1 MDRLYMTLFGTFSAL
16 LLALLTANGREL
28 NNYLGKMAEYTTGRN
43 GLDSVR
49 RNRTILK
56 IGLVLPYSF
65 YCGRRCP
72 SPHPKKEGNTFAAA
86 FKIAVDHVNKEETLL
101 PNHRIEWEYNDS
113 RLLENETIRAFYHQR
128 ERLNITALVG
138 LGWFCHSISQIASGN
153 NIPVISYVS
162 ILQVDG

>member
-1 MDRLYMTLFGTFSAL
+1 MDRVYMTLFGTFTAL
-16 LLALLTANGREL
+16 LLALLTTNGREL
-28 NNYLGKMAEYTTGRN
+28 NSYLGKVADSTTRRN

-49 RNRTILK
+49 RNKTILK
-56 IGLVLPYSF
+56 IGLILPYSL
-65 YCGRRCP
+65 YCGNYCP
-72 SPHPKKEGNTFAAA
+72 SPHPKEGNTYAAA

-101 PNHRIEWEYNDS
+101 PNHQIQWEYNDS
-113 RLLENETIRAFYHQR
+113 RFLEHETIRAFYHQR

-162 ILQVDG
+162 IL